1 MEGYV
6 ESALFLFA
14 PESEK
19 LIKKVTGN
27 PYNSSITP
35 VALQK
40 FLDNPEPYLKE
51 ISHVVVAAPLI
62 PFKSVLTLAIE
73 HDFSVGLIPLA
84 GQKNLRN
91 CYGLPK
97 KFSEALAIA
106 LQNDAQVMDVILCNK
121 QLLIFKA
128 TIGRLPVLD
137 SAAGANSFITVKKGL
152 QSFVGMKLLPFEF
165 HTASKKTIKTAAS
178 GCMIL
183 QNHERTLAS
192 RLISHDSSLTDGMI
206 SMVITAPISIA
217 DYLNFLFR
225 TLCHKAQRR
234 KLPTATGYI
243 KSSQITIETPSTFDV
258 KIDGQ
263 KATTQTPLHCETL
276 PRAIRVNIGSGL
288 RESATETTSIRERV
302 DTKNLPQGREVVKA
316 VKKRI
321 PLFSYASEDRFK
333 DLFLSLRKDAEIHT
347 SYLVLMVLSTMLAAI
362 GLYQSST
369 AVVIGAMLLAP
380 LMAPIVSL
388 AMGLLRQD
396 TKLATSSIVTI
407 SVGVVI
413 ALVSAM
419 LISELFPHKPVTMEM
434 QARINPSLLDIG
446 VAIVAGIAGA
456 YTKSNKDILGS
467 LAGVSIAVALVPP
480 LAVAGIGLGMSD
492 FEFFSQA
499 FLLFF
504 TNLVGIILAATLTFR
519 ILGFSPAIRNIRGVS
534 LVALLLFIISIPLYF
549 SYQYI
554 VETTILEENW
564 KQERFLIGDKYLIVQ
579 QAELL
584 QQKGQDLLFVKVL
597 VREPLTRTDL
607 NQLREKL
614 QSHFIESL
622 HIRVQV
628 LYIP

>member
-19 LIKKVTGN
+19 LIGQITGN

-40 FLDNPEPYLKE
+40 FLDKPEQYLKE
-51 ISHVVVAAPLI
+51 NSHVIVAAPLAL
-62 PFKSVLTLAIE
+62 FKSVLVLAME
-73 HDFSVGLIPLA
+73 YDFSVGLIPDA
-84 GQKNLRN
+84 SQKNLRN

-97 KFSEALAIA
+97 QFDKALAIA

-128 TIGRLPVLD
+128 TIGRLPVID
-137 SAAGANSFITVKKGL
+137 SSTDVNLFQTVKKGL

-165 HTASKKTIKTAAS
+165 LTAGGKTIKTAAS
-178 GCMIL
+178 GCLIL

-192 RLISHDSSLTDGMI
+192 KLIAHDSSLTDGMI

-217 DYLNFLFR
+217 DYLKFLFQTIR
-225 TLCHKAQRR
+225 HTGQRR
-234 KLPTATGYI
+234 KIPTAIGYI
-243 KSSQITIETPSTFDV
+243 KSSQITIETPLTFDV

-263 KATTQTPLHCETL
+263 KATQTPLHCETL

-288 RESATETTSIRERV
+288 RESAAETTSTRERV
-302 DTKNLPQGREVVKA
+302 DTRNLPQGKEIVKA

-321 PLFSYASEDRFK
+321 ALFSYASEERFK
-333 DLFLSLRKDAEIHT
+333 DLFRSLRKDSEIHA

-388 AMGLLRQD
+388 AMGLLRHD
-396 TKLATSSIVTI
+396 TKLAASSLLTI
-407 SVGVVI
+407 FVGIII
-413 ALVSAM
+413 ALLAAM
-419 LISELFPHKPVTMEM
+419 LISLLFPHNPVTPEM

-456 YTKSNKDILGS
+456 YTKSNRDILGS

-480 LAVAGIGLGMSD
+480 LAVAGIGLGMGD
-492 FEFFSQA
+492 FEFFYLA

-504 TNLVGIILAATLTFR
+504 TNLVGITLAATLTFR
-519 ILGFSPAIRNIRGVS
+519 ILGFSPAIRNKKGVVI
-534 LVALLLFIISIPLYF
+534 VALLLLVISIPLYF
-549 SYQYI
+549 SYQHI

-564 KQERFLIGDKYLIVQ
+564 RHERFLIGDKYLIVRKAQ
-579 QAELL
+579 LL
-584 QQKGQDLLFVKVL
+584 QQKGQDLLFVRVL
-597 VREPLTRTDL
+597 VREPLTRSDL
-607 NQLREKL
+607 NQLRKKL
-614 QSHFIESL
+614 QSNFTEALS
-622 HIRVQV
+622 IRVQV